1 MNQEIEAAQA
11 ARDKD
16 ASKTAG
22 TIAESNIPYLATATW
37 LLLLLLIITAAAA
50 AAHHVIIERL
60 TSLATRV

>member
-22 TIAESNIPYLATATW
+22 TITESNIPYLATATW
-37 LLLLLLIITAAAA
+37 LLLLLIITAAAA